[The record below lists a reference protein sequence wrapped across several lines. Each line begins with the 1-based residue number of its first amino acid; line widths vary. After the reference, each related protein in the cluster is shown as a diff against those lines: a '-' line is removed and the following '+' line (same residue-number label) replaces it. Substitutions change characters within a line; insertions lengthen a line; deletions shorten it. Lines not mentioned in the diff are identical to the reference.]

1 MMKTFKSLFGI
12 NSKDKES
19 SNKTKSKPRRQPRL
33 FETIHNSA
41 VEELGQEE
49 QLENIIKLLKKND
62 TTVQELETILSIHPS
77 VVGIKDVR
85 EGRTPLHHAVQL
97 NVKPE
102 IVEKLLEQKSAD
114 IHAIDKDSK
123 SVFHD
128 IAKYYP
134 DMKILSLFA
143 TKAAGEAKSCP
154 IEINVKDFLKRPYGK
169 KAQSKHFKAL
179 LELKQDK
186 KIIEKMI
193 KDPAFQQYK
202 PILERM
208 KQKMANL
215 LQMHRID
222 YRLDID
228 KKKGGKRK
236 TQKRRRSL
244 SSNTLKIKKQNAK
257 LKKKNKSIASYRS
270 STKTKT
276 YKKK

>member
-1 MMKTFKSLFGI
+1 MIKNFKSLFGI

-19 SNKTKSKPRRQPRL
+19 SNKTKSNPRRQPRL

-41 VEELGQEE
+41 IEELGQEQQRE
-49 QLENIIKLLKKND
+49 RMIELLKKKG
-62 TTVQELETILSIHPS
+62 TTVNDLETILNAHPS
-77 VVGIKDVR
+77 VVGIKDAR
-85 EGRTPLHHAVQL
+85 RGRTPLHHAVEL
-97 NVKPE
+97 KVKPE

-114 IHAIDKDSK
+114 IHAINKESK

-154 IEINVKDFLKRPYGK
+154 IEINVKDFLKRHHAS
-169 KAQSKHFKAL
+169 AQSKHFKAL
-179 LELKQDK
+179 IELKQDK
-186 KIIEKMI
+186 KIIEKMMN
-193 KDPAFQQYK
+193 DDAFKEYK

-208 KQKMANL
+208 KQKMTNL
-215 LQMHRID
+215 IKNNRFEYPID
-222 YRLDID
+222 T
-228 KKKGGKRK
+228 KQKPFGGKRK

-244 SSNTLKIKKQNAK
+244 SSNTLKIKKQKAK
-257 LKKKNKSIASYRS
+257 LKKKNKSIGSYRS